1 MGSGPAGTGPAMTTS
16 IELGRPRSG
25 DVLDL
30 ITDDHRLFERLLA
43 QLRDAT
49 GDRDAVRGAFAD
61 VLIAHGEAEEE
72 LVYPVLR
79 RRADD
84 VGEHEVEHGHE
95 EHAEGNQALL
105 KVLELKGTDTQAF
118 DEAVEELSNLVAHHI
133 AEEELTI
140 ISPARES
147 VGDRVR
153 RELGEKWAARR
164 NQLIDE
170 GCGAIDNVRRIVEE
184 AEREG
189 VLQDG

>member
-1 MGSGPAGTGPAMTTS
+1 MPDP
-16 IELGRPRSG
+16 IDLGRPTAG

-43 QLRDAT
+43 QLRDT
-49 GDRDAVRGAFAD
+49 TQDRDAVRRAFAD

-79 RRADD
+79 KKAAE

-105 KVLELKGTDTQAF
+105 RVLELKGTDTQAF
-118 DEAVEELSNLVAHHI
+118 SDAVEELSNLVAHHI
-133 AEEELTI
+133 AEEEISI
-140 ISPARES
+140 ISPSRES
-147 VGDRVR
+147 VSERVR
-153 RELGEKWAARR
+153 ADLGAKWAARR
-164 NQLIDE
+164 NELIDQ
-170 GCGAIDNVRRIVEE
+170 GCGREENVRRIVAE

-189 VLQDG
+189 LLEDD